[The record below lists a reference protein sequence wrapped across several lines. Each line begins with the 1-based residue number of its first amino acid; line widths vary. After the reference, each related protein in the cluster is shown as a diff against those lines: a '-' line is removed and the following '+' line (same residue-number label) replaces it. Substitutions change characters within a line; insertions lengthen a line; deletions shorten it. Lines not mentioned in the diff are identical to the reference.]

1 MCLVGGPTIQQATL
15 LILKLNDLIGLEEVH
30 RVSHARCERN
40 VRGDV
45 VTSGADVS
53 ATDSVVHCETAAVG
67 KHGDGALSA
76 ARFQYLRNEVAAFH
90 TA

>member
-30 RVSHARCERN
+30 RVRHTRCERN

-45 VTSGADVS
+45 VTSGAGVS
-53 ATDSVVHCETAAVG
+53 ATDCVVHCETTAIG
-67 KHGDGALSA
+67 KYGDGALSA
-76 ARFQYLRNEVAAFH
+76 ARFQNPCHGVVSFH
-90 TA
+90 RA